1 MCSHRNFCIS
11 YYPYHTIKTSYG
23 WKSLGKYTF
32 TMISILKIYRLVC
45 VSNIF
50 ELNTF
55 FISCYCYSNAI
66 SHGRCSLLVP
76 SQLFWYYNQKALT
89 SPNIFV
95 RYKFLLDE
103 FTHVLIFITSTFIS
117 DSRNRGTWMSS
128 SPSSQY
134 YHGGKHIIP
143 PLQITVSFLKFSWCP
158 SLN

>member
-1 MCSHRNFCIS
+1 MLPPKFLHNLLSLPHHQDLLRLEK
-11 YYPYHTIKTSYG
+11 P
-23 WKSLGKYTF
+23 WKKYVYNHF
-32 TMISILKIYRLVC
+32 YCKIYRLVC

-55 FISCYCYSNAI
+55 FISWHCYSNAI
-66 SHGRCSLLVP
+66 SHDRCSLLVP

-103 FTHVLIFITSTFIS
+103 ITHVPIFITSTFIS
-117 DSRNRGTWMSS
+117 GSRNRGTWMSS

-134 YHGGKHIIP
+134 YHGGEHIIP